1 LTQARKSQRNHHP
14 TSLFEIKMALIRIA
28 LVCCAVS
35 QLGDASETFSL
46 VQKQAVML
54 SDDPSSDTSSNDDL
68 TWQRITC
75 PVIGAL
81 FKNGDLVP
89 NAAGVVTKAQTRAAM
104 LRAGIS
110 EQKTIATTDGNFDH
124 LPGDKEINL
133 FNMDLQMAFDKPLE
147 NRNKEHDFST
157 GVRDGAEPN
166 VKAYKVFEQFIGSN
180 DRWSQDDVAAAIE
193 FYKKEKNSNDLGK
206 GIGGIQSLSVMLAEF
221 ADADGTL
228 SKDEMRRL
236 FMRSA
241 YPTEF
246 ATRRD
251 AAVKAWEASVRR

>member
-1 LTQARKSQRNHHP
+1 
-14 TSLFEIKMALIRIA
+14 MALIRIA
-28 LVCCAVS
+28 LVCCAVIS
-35 QLGDASETFSL
+35 QLGDASETLSL

-54 SDDPSSDTSSNDDL
+54 SDDPSNDDL

-81 FKNGDLVP
+81 FKSGDLVP

-166 VKAYKVFEQFIGSN
+166 VKAYKVFEQFIGNN

-193 FYKKEKNSNDLGK
+193 YYKKEKNSNDVGK